1 MGQSHPL
8 FVLARHKCQVGP
20 DSFGSWE
27 IAMSLHGAAN
37 GGRVDRQAHD
47 GGKKNQGKG
56 NDLSEVGQLYKLV
69 ANG

>member
-1 MGQSHPL
+1 
-8 FVLARHKCQVGP
+8 
-20 DSFGSWE
+20 
-27 IAMSLHGAAN
+27 MSLHGAAN

-56 NDLSEVGQLYKLV
+56 NDLSEVGQLHKLV